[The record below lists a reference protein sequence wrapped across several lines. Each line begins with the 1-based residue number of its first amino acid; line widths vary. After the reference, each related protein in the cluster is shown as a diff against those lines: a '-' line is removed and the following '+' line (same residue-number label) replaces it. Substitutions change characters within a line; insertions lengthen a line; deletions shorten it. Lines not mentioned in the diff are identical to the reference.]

1 MKYCPNCGT
10 SIDPNAKFCSE
21 CGAPQTASFCPNCGK
36 QVRPQDKFCT
46 SCGHALTQSSAPVEK
61 NNETQVQFVE
71 PSQEEVSVQNQSID
85 VALICPHCRSQYS
98 ALQEDWDKENI
109 YWQCPNCGERI
120 DGAFCGYC
128 PSHKGYVVFRP
139 YNNKEVLGATVVGA
153 IAGYRNPGETIGN
166 LIGSLF
172 DSTPTAKAT
181 GVCPLCMAECMKC
194 PTCNRAVQ
202 VTFDNGGVVV
212 CPDCHTR
219 FKMN

>member
-10 SIDPNAKFCSE
+10 SIDSAAKYCSE

-46 SCGHALTQSSAPVEK
+46 SCGSALNTQDPAGK
-61 NNETQVQFVE
+61 KQETQVQFVE
-71 PSQEEVSVQNQSID
+71 PNQEEQSEQDQGID
-85 VALICPHCRSQYS
+85 VALICPHCHTQYS

-109 YWQCPNCGERI
+109 YWQCPNCGGRI

-139 YNNKEVLGATVVGA
+139 YNNKEILGATIVGA
-153 IAGYRNPGETIGN
+153 IAGYKNPGEAVGN
-166 LIGSLF
+166 FIGSLL
-172 DSTPTAKAT
+172 DSTPKAKAT
-181 GVCPLCMAECMKC
+181 GVCPICQAECMKC

-202 VTFDNGGVVV
+202 VTFDDGGVVV

>member
-10 SIDPNAKFCSE
+10 SIDSNAKFCSE

-46 SCGHALTQSSAPVEK
+46 SCGSALNTQDPAGK
-61 NNETQVQFVE
+61 KQETQVQFVE
-71 PSQEEVSVQNQSID
+71 PNQEEQSEQDQGID
-85 VALICPHCRSQYS
+85 VALICPHCHTQYS

-109 YWQCPNCGERI
+109 YWQCPNCGGRI

-139 YNNKEVLGATVVGA
+139 YNNKEILGATIVGA
-153 IAGYRNPGETIGN
+153 IAGYKNPGEAVGYF
-166 LIGSLF
+166 IGSLL
-172 DSTPTAKAT
+172 DSTPKAKAT
-181 GVCPLCMAECMKC
+181 GVCPICQAECMKC

-202 VTFDNGGVVV
+202 VTFDDGGVVV

>member
-1 MKYCPNCGT
+1 MKKYCSNCGT
-10 SIDPNAKFCSE
+10 SIDSNAKFCSE
-21 CGAPQTASFCPNCGK
+21 CGAPQATSFCPNCGE

-46 SCGHALTQSSAPVEK
+46 SCGSALNTQASTEK
-61 NNETQVQFVE
+61 KHETQVQFVE
-71 PSQEEVSVQNQSID
+71 PNQEEVSEQDQGID
-85 VALICPHCRSQYS
+85 VVLICPHCRAQYS

-109 YWQCPNCGERI
+109 HWQCSNCGECI

-139 YNNKEVLGATVVGA
+139 YNNKEILGATIVGA
-153 IAGYRNPGETIGN
+153 IAGYKNPGEAVGN
-166 LIGSLF
+166 FIGSLL

-181 GVCPLCMAECMKC
+181 GVCPICQAECMKC

-202 VTFDNGGVVV
+202 VTFDDGGVVV

>member
-10 SIDPNAKFCSE
+10 SIDSNAKYCSE
-21 CGAPQTASFCPNCGK
+21 CGAPLTASLCSHCGK
-36 QVRPQDKFCT
+36 PTNPQAKFCT
-46 SCGHALTQSSAPVEK
+46 YCGSVLKPSIVSSRNPDKTPMQIIEQ
-61 NNETQVQFVE
+61 N
-71 PSQEEVSVQNQSID
+71 QEEEQNID
-85 VALICPHCRSQYS
+85 VVLICPHCHTQYS

-109 YWQCPNCGERI
+109 YWQCPNCGECI
-120 DGAFCGYC
+120 EGAFCGYC

-139 YNNKEVLGATVVGA
+139 YNNKEILGATIVGA
-153 IAGYRNPGETIGN
+153 IAGYKNPSETIGN
-166 LIGSLF
+166 LIGSLL

-181 GVCPLCMAECMKC
+181 GVCPICQAECMKC

-202 VTFDNGGVVV
+202 VTFEDRGVVI